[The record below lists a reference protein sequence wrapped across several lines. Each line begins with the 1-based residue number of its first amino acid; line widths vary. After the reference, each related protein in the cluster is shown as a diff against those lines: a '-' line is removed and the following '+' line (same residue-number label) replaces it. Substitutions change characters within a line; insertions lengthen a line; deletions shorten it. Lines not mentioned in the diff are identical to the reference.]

1 MIQVKGENVM
11 IKWYYRKKW
20 NQRGLKQVFCIYIK
34 VIEAVYENL
43 ALKREIFA
51 KLDKICKPSTIL
63 CSNTSSL
70 DIDRVSSWSNLV
82 EKINFLFNF

>member
-1 MIQVKGENVM
+1 MKSTW
-11 IKWYYRKKW
+11 IKTE
-20 NQRGLKQVFCIYIK
+20 VFCIYIK

-70 DIDRVSSWSNLV
+70 DIDRVSTLGNRKCKYPW
-82 EKINFLFNF
+82 